1 MRSTYVVS
9 YDVSDPR
16 RLRLV
21 FKTMRGYGDWI
32 QLSVFRCELSPRELV
47 ELKARLRDV
56 LHLGEDQVLF
66 ADLGP
71 TEGRGSESIT
81 SLGRVYSPPE
91 RCAIVV

>member
-21 FKTMRGYGDWI
+21 FKIMRGYGDWI

-47 ELKARLRDV
+47 ELQARLRDV
-56 LHLGEDQVLF
+56 MHLGEDQVLF

-81 SLGRVYSPPE
+81 ALGRVYSPPE